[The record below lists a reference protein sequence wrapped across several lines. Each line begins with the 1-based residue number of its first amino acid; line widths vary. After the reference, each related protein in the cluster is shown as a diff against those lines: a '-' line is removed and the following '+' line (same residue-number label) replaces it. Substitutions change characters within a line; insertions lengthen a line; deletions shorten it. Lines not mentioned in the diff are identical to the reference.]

1 MKSIVDQVAE
11 VLDEACWDSH
21 RRIHPNFKESKLNE
35 QPEHEITV
43 GNYTTKFFYM
53 CPSAK
58 KAMTANKTTIGA
70 ESLTRLQ
77 DDFYKLEKQVMDAGE
92 ASDEQKEQAR
102 ELYNKIMQ
110 KAGEIGL
117 ADDIDDYMKM
127 HIDSIEK
134 GDPKPGFGI
143 IDEKLDKEDKPKVKE
158 IIGKLKKASGTHAG
172 QAKDL
177 ERAMNE
183 DGHTDVASAI
193 RQCKTIMEDT
203 TQMMSKLQ
211 SMNPEDALP
220 SWWTN
225 KLAVASNTMNNLR
238 DYFLFPTSESVL
250 KENENT
256 KVKQDRDVA
265 DEPGT
270 QPAKYYKG
278 LSKSEKEAR
287 AKHFAKGSSAPAPG
301 DEGAKTKE
309 SKHTKKF
316 KQMYGEEYIEEK
328 NEGLKNKSSKSGIS
342 YGILK
347 KVYDRGMAAWKT
359 GHRPGTTPQQWAM
372 ARVNSFITK
381 GKGTW
386 GGADSDLASKVR
398 KEGLGEASSLAQQA
412 AIAISKKKSGK
423 YDEDGKRIKEETC
436 CDDCLHMA
444 EGLEHE
450 DILIIENGEKKNVT
464 LNKPQRGGSKKF
476 YVYVKNDK
484 DNIVKVSFGDPNM
497 EIKRDDPA
505 RRKSFRA
512 RHNCDNPGPKW
523 KARYWSCR
531 QWRAD
536 SKVED

>member
-1 MKSIVDQVAE
+1 MKSIVDQVVE

-21 RRIHPNFKESKLNE
+21 RQVGYKMKGGKRVPNCVPKNEESKLNE

-53 CPSAK
+53 CG
-58 KAMTANKTTIGA
+58 TAQKVMKQNADVEGA
-70 ESLTRLQ
+70 EELTRLQ
-77 DDFYKLEKQVMDAGE
+77 DDFYKLEKEAMDAGE

-127 HIDSIEK
+127 HIDSVEK
-134 GDPKPGFGI
+134 GDPKLGFGRTD
-143 IDEKLDKEDKPKVKE
+143 ID
-158 IIGKLKKASGTHAG
+158 
-172 QAKDL
+172 
-177 ERAMNE
+177 
-183 DGHTDVASAI
+183 
-193 RQCKTIMEDT
+193 
-203 TQMMSKLQ
+203 
-211 SMNPEDALP
+211 
-220 SWWTN
+220 
-225 KLAVASNTMNNLR
+225 
-238 DYFLFPTSESVL
+238 ESVL

-301 DEGAKTKE
+301 DKGAKTKE

-386 GGADSDLASKVR
+386 GGADSDLAGKVR
-398 KEGLGEASSLAQQA
+398 KEQFDSS
-412 AIAISKKKSGK
+412 
-423 YDEDGKRIKEETC
+423 C
-436 CDDCLHMA
+436 CSECEHMA

-484 DNIVKVSFGDPNM
+484 GNIVKVSFGDPNM